1 MERYKVVF
9 DVTASLN
16 IHYIETDRLE
26 EIVIVSKLDNIYD
39 LKQKLVSEIKELLI
53 KEGKVGLFF
62 RVCPFF
68 INVNIISI
76 NKVSGGGKS

>member
-62 RVCPFF
+62 QICPFL

-76 NKVSGGGKS
+76 NKVSGGGK